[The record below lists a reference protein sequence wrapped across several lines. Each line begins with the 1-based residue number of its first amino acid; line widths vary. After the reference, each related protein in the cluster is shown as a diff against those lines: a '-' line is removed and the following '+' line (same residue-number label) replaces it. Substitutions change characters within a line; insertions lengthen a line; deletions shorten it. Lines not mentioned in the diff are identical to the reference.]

1 MMDHERLRTARER
14 LGWTQAT
21 LAARL
26 GVSQGYVAL
35 LERGQRQP
43 SDALRRRLAR
53 VLDLPATTLPAVA
66 RRSTAD
72 ADTLAAELADLGYP
86 GFSHLRRG
94 RPRSNPAAVLLDALA
109 TERLDARTAEAL
121 PWLLLAF
128 PDLDWDWLV
137 PRAKQRDLQNR
148 LGYVVSLA
156 RGVADL
162 QGLRVARALEERESL
177 LDRSR
182 LVREDAFGRG
192 SLTEAERRWLRSN
205 RPPAAAHWNVLSDL
219 RPEHLAYGG

>member
-1 MMDHERLRTARER
+1 MVNHEKLRTAREG

-53 VLDLPATTLPAVA
+53 VLELPATSLPAVA

-72 ADTLAAELADLGYP
+72 ADTLAAELAGLGYP

-94 RPRSNPAAVLLDALA
+94 RPRRNPAAVLLDALESDA
-109 TERLDARTAEAL
+109 LDPRTAEAL
-121 PWLLLAF
+121 PWLVLTF
-128 PDLDWDWLV
+128 PDLDWEWLV
-137 PRAKQRDLQNR
+137 RQAKQRDLQNR

-156 RGVADL
+156 RGVADS
-162 QGLRVARALEERESL
+162 QGLDVARALEARETSL
-177 LDRSR
+177 ERSR
-182 LVREDAFGRG
+182 LVREDVFGRT

-219 RPEHLAYGG
+219 RPEHLVYGG

>member
-1 MMDHERLRTARER
+1 MANHDKLRTARNG
-14 LGWTQAT
+14 LGWTQAM

-35 LERGQRQP
+35 LEQGQRQP

-53 VLDLPATTLPAVA
+53 VLDLPATSLPAVA
-66 RRSTAD
+66 RRSTAH
-72 ADTLAAELADLGYP
+72 ADTLATEFADLGYP

-94 RPRSNPAAVLLDALA
+94 RPRRNPAAVLLDALA
-109 TERLDARTAEAL
+109 TEGLDPRTAEVL
-121 PWLLLAF
+121 PWLLLTF
-128 PDLDWDWLV
+128 PELDWEWLV
-137 PRAKQRDLQNR
+137 PQAKQRDLQNR

-162 QGLRVARALEERESL
+162 QGLEQASALEAREAL
-177 LDRSR
+177 LERSR
-182 LVREDAFGRG
+182 LVREDVFGRS

-219 RPEHLAYGG
+219 RPEHLVYGG

>member
-1 MMDHERLRTARER
+1 MTNHERLRTAREA

-94 RPRSNPAAVLLDALA
+94 RPRRNPAAVLLDALPLRDWTRA
-109 TERLDARTAEAL
+109 PQKRCRGCCSRFRTSTGTGS
-121 PWLLLAF
+121 F
-128 PDLDWDWLV
+128 
-137 PRAKQRDLQNR
+137 RAPNSAICRIVW
-148 LGYVVSLA
+148 GTS
-156 RGVADL
+156 
-162 QGLRVARALEERESL
+162 
-177 LDRSR
+177 
-182 LVREDAFGRG
+182 
-192 SLTEAERRWLRSN
+192 
-205 RPPAAAHWNVLSDL
+205 
-219 RPEHLAYGG
+219 